1 MYSQIYYL
9 LRSRVDGQYVSA
21 RPNPDSVQGFLL
33 LFSEDFEA
41 LSYLNKHA
49 SDVADR
55 FSVESISGS
64 QLKGI
69 LQRWGFTG
77 IAMVKDSTGPVM
89 EFMEVS

>member
-9 LRSRVDGQYVSA
+9 VRSKVDGQYVTA
-21 RPNPDSVQGFLL
+21 RPNPDSVQSFLL
-33 LFSEDFEA
+33 LFPEHYEA

-49 SDVADR
+49 GDVADR
-55 FSVESISGS
+55 FSVESIPGS

-69 LQRWGFTG
+69 LKRWGFTG
-77 IAMVKDSTGPVM
+77 IAMVQDSTGPRV

>member
-1 MYSQIYYL
+1 MYTQVYYL
-9 LRSRVDGQYVSA
+9 LRSKADGQYIAA
-21 RPNPDSVQGFLL
+21 RPNPDSVQAFLL

-49 SDVADR
+49 GDVADR
-55 FSVESISGS
+55 FSVESIPGS

-69 LQRWGFTG
+69 LQRWGFSG
-77 IAMVKDSTGPVM
+77 IGVVQDSTGPKI